1 MCAPASLRSLSLA
14 TRIKYAFYLCLIHH
28 DCAMPRS
35 QHLAPDTALPLARTS
50 RPPPVFR
57 GAAPPATAPLA
68 LRTHCALRGVHFFRD
83 CTSTIDGTSEVHLR
97 DGTSM
102 HHPPRVTARRGVLF
116 VLRGAR
122 SARGWPRISA
132 GYLCRENVFR
142 FSRERERDRLS
153 SFVSGGGR
161 SPPSTLIDATRV
173 RYRRCTIVVKRST
186 VTLTR

>member
-122 SARGWPRISA
+122 SARGWTRISA
-132 GYLCRENVFR
+132 GYVCRENVFR
-142 FSRERERDRLS
+142 FSREREREIDYRHSSLGMGAAPRRRLS
-153 SFVSGGGR
+153 
-161 SPPSTLIDATRV
+161 T
-173 RYRRCTIVVKRST
+173 RYRRD
-186 VTLTR
+186 TRPVPSVYDRGKA

>member
-1 MCAPASLRSLSLA
+1 MFTVGLAVLFARMFYVLPSFSSPRRRASRVPPLPAALTCKVCARRPRCAPSHSRLGQSLPF
-14 TRIKYAFYLCLIHH
+14 IYALHH

-122 SARGWPRISA
+122 SARGWTRISA
-132 GYLCRENVFR
+132 GYVCRENVFR
-142 FSRERERDRLS
+142 FSRERE
-153 SFVSGGGR
+153 
-161 SPPSTLIDATRV
+161 
-173 RYRRCTIVVKRST
+173 
-186 VTLTR
+186 

>member
-14 TRIKYAFYLCLIHH
+14 TRIKFAFYLCLIHH

-122 SARGWPRISA
+122 SARGWTRISA
-132 GYLCRENVFR
+132 GYVCRENVFR
-142 FSRERERDRLS
+142 FSRERERERSIIVIRLW
-153 SFVSGGGR
+153 GWAQ
-161 SPPSTLIDATRV
+161 PPVDA
-173 RYRRCTIVVKRST
+173 YRRD
-186 VTLTR
+186 TRPVPSVYDRGKA